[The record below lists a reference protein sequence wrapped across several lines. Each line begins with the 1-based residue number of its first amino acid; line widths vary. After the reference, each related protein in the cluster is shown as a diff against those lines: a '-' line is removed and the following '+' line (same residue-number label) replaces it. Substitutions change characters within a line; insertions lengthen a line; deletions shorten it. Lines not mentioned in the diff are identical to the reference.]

1 MCVPVPRMLVAI
13 ILRRRSNRRRADR
26 RHSAL
31 DGRPAGRR
39 SAAQWYAGVR
49 CLDGCARPRS
59 GKTENQ
65 SVKIAPVPEL
75 TRKRV
80 DDRPA
85 TQERVS
91 QTAILILVWLQVLIR
106 PIVQHPDQQVD
117 IRAARNFVVEQTTA
131 NQLDAPIQQINR
143 LNSLHYIIAV
153 EQQPAWIR

>member
-1 MCVPVPRMLVAI
+1 
-13 ILRRRSNRRRADR
+13 
-26 RHSAL
+26 
-31 DGRPAGRR
+31 
-39 SAAQWYAGVR
+39 
-49 CLDGCARPRS
+49 
-59 GKTENQ
+59 
-65 SVKIAPVPEL
+65 VPEL

-91 QTAILILVWLQVLIR
+91 QTAILILVWLRVLIR

-131 NQLDAPIQQINR
+131 NQLDASIQQINR